1 MSSSLNKRT
10 NPPPRLELTQ
20 SNPGPESVVLTT
32 PDITNTVTTPGMID
46 IMTKNGL
53 VVSSDEQVA
62 QQQSEGET
70 FNQFSLSTQL
80 QSGMV
85 MTAPQ
90 TITTQIE
97 HR

>member
-20 SNPGPESVVLTT
+20 SNPGESVVLTT

-53 VVSSDEQVA
+53 VVSSDETQP
-62 QQQSEGET
+62 QEQNEGET